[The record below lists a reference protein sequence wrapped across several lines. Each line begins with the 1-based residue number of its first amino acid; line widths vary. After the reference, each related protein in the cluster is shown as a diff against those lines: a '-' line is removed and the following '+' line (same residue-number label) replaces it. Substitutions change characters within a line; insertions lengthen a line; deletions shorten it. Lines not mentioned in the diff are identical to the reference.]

1 MKPFVHPTR
10 TATRLQAPD
19 GSTTSKVWLYRRSS
33 LRLDSSSKAWRSL
46 VANTVRGTGGPK
58 EVAALSENTPD
69 FLSTARRS
77 RFRTRRERG
86 LGL

>member
-19 GSTTSKVWLYRRSS
+19 GSTTAKVWLYRRPS

-46 VANTVRGTGGPK
+46 IANTARGANGPK
-58 EVAALSENTPD
+58 ETPILSENVTDP
-69 FLSTARRS
+69 LSTVRRS